1 MLLWE
6 FVEKIVIIK
15 WKYHNIKHPK
25 NRLHFLKA
33 KCNVLIN
40 SFDLGVEYISL
51 DIRSSS
57 LLHAKKFVTSCG
69 VFLCGVDFFWYI
81 IYTPNYVTCFCML
94 AAPAFFKGRVLR
106 DFLSCSLA
114 LFWSR
119 KVLLSRLH
127 STVSLTPRPAASHT
141 SAHTPECLPVI

>member
-1 MLLWE
+1 MLLGE

-15 WKYHNIKHPK
+15 LKYHNIKHPK

-57 LLHAKKFVTSCG
+57 LACKKVCYLMLGISLRCRL
-69 VFLCGVDFFWYI
+69 FLVYNL
-81 IYTPNYVTCFCML
+81 YT
-94 AAPAFFKGRVLR
+94 
-106 DFLSCSLA
+106 
-114 LFWSR
+114 
-119 KVLLSRLH
+119 
-127 STVSLTPRPAASHT
+127 
-141 SAHTPECLPVI
+141 